1 MKNETVSPIVEA
13 VTKAQRLPYVSPS
26 LKVYG
31 QLRDLTDGGSG
42 VIQEAMVGGPNL
54 MRKA

>member
-1 MKNETVSPIVEA
+1 MKNEIVTTSA
-13 VTKAQRLPYVSPS
+13 KVTDKVKRLPYNSPI

-42 VIQEAMVGGPNL
+42 AIMEAMVGGMNL
-54 MRKA
+54 ARFP

>member
-1 MKNETVSPIVEA
+1 MKHETVSTSAEVS
-13 VTKAQRLPYVSPS
+13 TQGQRLPYISPS

-42 VIQEAMVGGPNL
+42 TVVELMSGGPNL
-54 MRKA
+54 MRMA

>member
-1 MKNETVSPIVEA
+1 MSNETVSTSAEA
-13 VTKAQRLPYVSPS
+13 KEKDQRLPYNSPS

-42 VIQEAMVGGPNL
+42 VIVEGMAMTNL
-54 MRKA
+54 MRMV